1 MPDNASDTFKLGT
14 IGMLLTKQGLNVLS
28 EGLLGERILF
38 NRVSIGDGVMQAE
51 SAADYCQKVLETT
64 EMINWRMDVPIVEAT
79 NLGNG
84 EMLLHVRNNNAIV
97 PESFFARE
105 RAVFAIDP
113 KTGKEVL
120 YSYINTSDASGFIP
134 ANTGPIIKM
143 VDFSVHTTIQNA
155 KNVVAIIDQSFAY
168 VALAKYT
175 EHVNSEH
182 PHPNTP
188 NHYLDVSNTDKFWA
202 VDKDNHLHQI
212 SVGNARQVLLGDAAK
227 LIPSMGKI
235 ILDSQSKIDELDIF
249 TQAKNELGLDANL
262 MIVEDFNPAS
272 EVDNFC
278 VKVLSCARGGK
289 LIGVENDS
297 GILKGAYYWIAD
309 GVNQEMVQVKGVGYS
324 TDYYRV
330 TLQNALT
337 YDYNL
342 AKVKLYRT
350 TYSAAGTVDKK
361 TLSWTPESFVGIEAN
376 IERELELRTINTN
389 AAAFT
394 IEGDGLLTE
403 DGYFILSQEV

>member
-1 MPDNASDTFKLGT
+1 MANPD
-14 IGMLLTKQGLNVLS
+14 MLLTKAGLNVLAQ
-28 EGLLGERILF
+28 GLTGARILF
-38 NRVSIGDGVMQAE
+38 TRVAIGDGEFDYDTE
-51 SAADYCQKVLETT
+51 SVLDLTA
-64 EMINWRMDVPIVEAT
+64 MRNWRKDLPITKCEVVGNGMVNLVAYETNSDVPEGFWEREHAIFAEDPSS
-79 NLGNG
+79 G
-84 EMLLHVRNNNAIV
+84 EEI
-97 PESFFARE
+97 
-105 RAVFAIDP
+105 
-113 KTGKEVL
+113 L
-120 YSYINTSDASGFIP
+120 YSYRNFGSECSFIP
-134 ANTGPIIKM
+134 SNTG
-143 VDFSVHTTIQNA
+143 SVLKDILVGFETVIQNA
-155 KNVVAIIDQSFAY
+155 ENVTAILDLNFSY
-168 VALAKYT
+168 VSQVDYE
-175 EHVNSEH
+175 EHIKSEH

-188 NHYLDVSNTDKFWA
+188 NHYLDVTSTDKFWA

-227 LIPSMGKI
+227 LFSSMGKI

-342 AKVKLYRT
+342 ATVKLYRT

-394 IEGDGLLTE
+394 IEGDGLLTT
-403 DGYFILSQEV
+403 DGYFTLSQEI